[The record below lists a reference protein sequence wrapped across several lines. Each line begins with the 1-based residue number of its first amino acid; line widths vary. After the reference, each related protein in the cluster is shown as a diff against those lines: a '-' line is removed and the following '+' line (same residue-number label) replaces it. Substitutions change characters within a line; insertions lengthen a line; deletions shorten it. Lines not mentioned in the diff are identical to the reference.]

1 MGKKSKKTKQ
11 LSVAIV
17 EGSSAGEE
25 AHQQQSQPQTP
36 RKRGRPRKI
45 VERTGSEEMK
55 EEEAAEVTESHS
67 KKLKTTVEQQQKHE
81 EEEEEQEQRPEAKT
95 EPEPSST
102 SIGSMKKGEGQSVA
116 PKEPPTRRTRR
127 KSKPRKSS

>member
-67 KKLKTTVEQQQKHE
+67 KKLKTTVEQQQK
-81 EEEEEQEQRPEAKT
+81 QEAKT